1 MSRSES
7 QQSTASSTAAID
19 AGWDA
24 ALLDAGFDASAEQTV
39 AAQPDRGSSAIG
51 APPAGTM
58 QIVRVTLVDSGAVL
72 LLPNDTTAGAG
83 PGSAGTGSAGE
94 TGARSADAADR
105 GAMSLLAKVLTNSS
119 IGKKAIKLFAT
130 TAVNGTVGLWERT
143 HRPSRARLFRTVDA
157 DAASDPMSAD
167 NWRQVSS
174 GRSLLFLHGTLG
186 QAHRSFAGFDRDLL
200 DALAN
205 RYEGRVWA
213 FDHHTLSD
221 SPRQNAD
228 DLLELVAANV
238 DGVLDV
244 DIVGYDRGGLV
255 AQVLTQGD
263 STRLRVGTI
272 ALVGTPTLGTPIAQP
287 AHMVAYANR
296 LANLATLAPDPI
308 ADAAG
313 AIVTVLTHVFSGAI
327 DSLPGLAA
335 MQPVTSTVGFGAS
348 RLHVVGA
355 DYSPDSSTPLG
366 RVFANW
372 AVDNVMHDVPN
383 DLLVPT
389 ASALFDAADC
399 VPPASRHLIH
409 GVSHGGYWSN
419 AMVNSAIRAALL
431 DAPIVASADGAADPD
446 VPQLRDFGTAALAG
460 SAATPDTTGIGAV
473 QSPLIIS
480 VLHGSLEHVEQPLLV
495 GHVQGTPMTGAEQR
509 LDECFDGRLSRRR
522 MLRRYPG
529 LLREAA
535 IVPNVAGATPPSAVI
550 VGLGVTGSLTASR
563 LIDTLIA
570 GMLDLAMAEVDVA
583 VGELAQRPIRAGKE
597 VEPRPISVASVL
609 IGSSTAAGLT
619 VESCVRAM
627 VAAMLAAEARL
638 AETPVV
644 LADGS
649 QRRASHIV
657 RFHHLRIIE
666 RYADRVDII
675 AGVLARLR
683 VEHSQPGLD
692 DVPLE
697 FRPRPEVIE
706 GSSPGSAPVDS
717 DETWRRLEVRITSA
731 AEGEAALE
739 YTSMGRLARAEKIT
753 KHFNPNVVDPLLQG
767 SIDKSDDAQIASS
780 LFELL
785 LPTELKGELG
795 SGENLHL
802 LVDETSAYIPWEL
815 LAPRAKGYQAQL
827 PIALRSGALR
837 QFTETT
843 RLRARPRVAS
853 GNSAL
858 VIGNPPP
865 PPGFAPLP
873 GAAAEASRAASI
885 LEQQG
890 YATTAMIWDAQGRPL
905 VPITGDDTA
914 GNRDGGTGVI
924 HRLLNGDWRIVHIAA
939 HGQLTDS
946 PNTSGVVLSDGVFLT
961 TDVFESLSIVPDLVF
976 LNACHLG
983 GIGRSLVGMNR
994 VAASVAR
1001 TLMQIGVRAV
1011 VVAGWAVNDLAAS
1024 MFAEELY
1031 RSMLADGADFGSAV
1045 TGARRLIHD
1054 ALPTTMTWGAYQ
1066 CYGDPGFR
1074 MSSKRARGSDG
1085 PAYTENELR
1094 RRARH
1099 IISAAGDQGRHAG
1112 LDDEVDANSLR
1123 DRLSDRLAALNPTV
1137 PPNPAE
1143 AADILTLADLSSAAL
1158 ADLAEAYGELGDF
1171 VTAIDLYT
1179 RALRHER
1186 ADAPIRALEQLG
1198 NLQVREAQRLA
1209 ASSTTANPSRDVTQ
1223 LLNDSLRWL
1232 MHALELSE
1240 TGERLAMLASY
1251 YKKRAAMT
1259 PARSGVYLVK
1269 SIEHYRRAQKMRPKN
1284 YHLFAWTQLACLAEL
1299 RGETLPPEFES
1310 SPIEVRA
1317 RFEADAG
1324 ASSPDGFWGRA
1335 SVGDRALT
1343 RALVD
1348 GTYDLRAMTAAY
1360 RKAFALR
1367 SSQRE
1372 RAGVSDHLADLAHIA
1387 PPGAQRD
1394 QLLAAHDNLASWT
1407 PRP

>member
-1 MSRSES
+1 MSRNES
-7 QQSTASSTAAID
+7 QQADRSSSAIVD
-19 AGWDA
+19 AWDA
-24 ALLDAGFDASAEQTV
+24 ALLGAGFNPVDEQVV
-39 AAQPDRGSSAIG
+39 AATPERGGPIFDAAS
-51 APPAGTM
+51 PGTI
-58 QIVRVTLVDSGAVL
+58 QIARVTLADSGAVL
-72 LLPNDTTAGAG
+72 LLPT
-83 PGSAGTGSAGE
+83 SAGITAADD
-94 TGARSADAADR
+94 GAPGGADR
-105 GAMSLLAKVLTNSS
+105 GAISLLARVLTNSS

-130 TAVNGTVGLWERT
+130 TAVNGTVGLWERS
-143 HRPSRARLFRTVDA
+143 HRPAQARLFRTVDA
-157 DAASDPMSAD
+157 GTSGAPMSAA
-167 NWRQVSS
+167 NWQQISS

-186 QAHRSFAGFDRDLL
+186 QAHTSFAGFDRDLL
-200 DALAN
+200 DALMS

-221 SPRQNAD
+221 SPQTNAA
-228 DLLELVAANV
+228 DLLELIGAYSGAA
-238 DGVLDV
+238 LDV

-255 AQVLTQGD
+255 ARELSRGGD
-263 STRLRVGTI
+263 PRIRVGNLT
-272 ALVGTPTLGTPIAQP
+272 LVGAPMLGTPLAQP
-287 AHMVAYANR
+287 EHMIAYANR

-313 AIVTVLTHVFSGAI
+313 AIVTVLVHLFSGAI

-335 MQPVTSTVGFGAS
+335 MQPPKEAGGVAS
-348 RLHVVGA
+348 ARLHVVGA
-355 DYSPDSSTPLG
+355 DYTPDGATALG
-366 RVFANW
+366 RVFTNW
-372 AVDNVMHDVPN
+372 AVDNVMQGVPN

-389 ASALFDAADC
+389 SSALIDTATAAES
-399 VPPASRHLIH
+399 PTSRHLVH
-409 GVSHGGYWSN
+409 GISHGGYWSHAAVN
-419 AMVNSAIRAALL
+419 AALRGALL
-431 DAPIVASADGAADPD
+431 DAPIAASADSAPRPQ
-446 VPQLRDFGTAALAG
+446 VPRLRDFGTPAVGSPAAGGSPAAAG
-460 SAATPDTTGIGAV
+460 NEPRRE
-473 QSPLIIS
+473 PLVVS
-480 VLHGSLEHVEQPLLV
+480 VMHGSLEHVEQPLLV

-529 LLREAA
+529 LLREVA

-563 LIDTLIA
+563 LVDTLIA
-570 GMLDLAMAEVDVA
+570 GLLDLAMAEVDIA
-583 VGELAQRPIRAGKE
+583 VGDIAQRSGTRAAKTPQQRPISLAT
-597 VEPRPISVASVL
+597 VL
-609 IGSSTAAGLT
+609 VGSSTAAGLT

-627 VAAMLAAEARL
+627 VSAVIAAEARL

-644 LADGS
+644 MADGT
-649 QRRASHIV
+649 QRRASEVV
-657 RFHHLRIIE
+657 RFQQLRLVE
-666 RYADRVDII
+666 RYADRVDIV

-683 VEHSQPGLD
+683 AEHGAQPPGEIPLD
-692 DVPLE
+692 C
-697 FRPRPEVIE
+697 RPRPEVAE

-717 DETWRRLEVRITSA
+717 DETWRRLEVRVTTADGDS
-731 AEGEAALE
+731 ALE

-753 KHFNPNVVDPLLQG
+753 KHFNPNVVDPLLEG
-767 SIDKSDDAQIASS
+767 SIGKADDAQIAGS

-802 LVDETSAYIPWEL
+802 LVDESSAYIPWEL

-837 QFTETT
+837 QFTETA
-843 RLRARPRVAS
+843 RLRSRPRMAS

-873 GAAAEASRAASI
+873 GAAAEAMRAATI

-890 YATTAMIWDAQGRPL
+890 YATTRMIWDAQGRPL
-905 VPITGDDTA
+905 TTTSGDVELDTP
-914 GNRDGGTGVI
+914 DGGTGVV
-924 HRLLNGDWRIVHIAA
+924 HQLLNGDWRIVHIAA

-946 PNTSGVVLSDGVFLT
+946 PNTSGVLLSDGVYLT

-976 LNACHLG
+976 LNACHSG

-1011 VVAGWAVNDLAAS
+1011 VVAGWAVNDAAAS
-1024 MFAEELY
+1024 MFAEDLY
-1031 RSMLADGADFGSAV
+1031 QSMLAGGADFGTAV
-1045 TGARRLIHD
+1045 TAARRLVHD
-1054 ALPTTMTWGAYQ
+1054 EMPSTMTWGAYQ

-1074 MSSKRARGSDG
+1074 LSNKRSRSSDG

-1099 IISAAGDQGRHAG
+1099 IISAAGDQGRNAG
-1112 LDDEVDANSLR
+1112 FDDEVEVDSLR
-1123 DRLSDRLAALNPTV
+1123 SRLADRLAALNPSS
-1137 PPNPAE
+1137 P
-1143 AADILTLADLSSAAL
+1143 AADALTVDQLSSVAL

-1179 RALRHER
+1179 RAVQHER

-1209 ASSTTANPSRDVTQ
+1209 AASDSANPSREVTA

-1232 MHALELSE
+1232 NRALDISD
-1240 TGERLAMLASY
+1240 TGERLAMLGSY
-1251 YKKRAAMT
+1251 YNKRAAMT
-1259 PARSGVYLVK
+1259 PSRSGAYLRK
-1269 SIEHYRRAQKMRPKN
+1269 SIEYYRLAQLKRPKN
-1284 YHLFAWTQLACLAEL
+1284 YHLFVWTQLACIAAL
-1299 RGETLPPEFES
+1299 RGEALPPEFES
-1310 SPIEVRA
+1310 SPAEVRS
-1317 RFEADAG
+1317 RFEEGVEAA
-1324 ASSPDGFWGRA
+1324 ASTEGFWGRTA
-1335 SVGDRALT
+1335 VGDRALT
-1343 RALVD
+1343 RALVE
-1348 GTYDLRAMTAAY
+1348 GTDDLRAATTAY

-1367 SSQRE
+1367 SSRRE
-1372 RAGVSDHLADLAHIA
+1372 RAVVSDHLADLANIA
-1387 PPGAQRD
+1387 PAGSTRD
-1394 QLLAAHDNLASWT
+1394 RLFAAHDNLEAWT